1 MVQLELEAL
10 INYGARWPPSTPVT
24 ARSPCYPR
32 GTPDP
37 AVAAAVAPADQLQ
50 APLVPDGQQ
59 ALGVAEEELQLGLA
73 APLDAARCEVFLL
86 DQGEG
91 DVGDGECDT

>member
-1 MVQLELEAL
+1 
-10 INYGARWPPSTPVT
+10 
-24 ARSPCYPR
+24 
-32 GTPDP
+32 
-37 AVAAAVAPADQLQ
+37 
-50 APLVPDGQQ
+50 VPDGQQ